1 MLRSGLLAT
10 AALLVGCALSNV
22 AAQTAEP
29 AKTQADV
36 PAQYAATAIGQS
48 GPAAGKSF
56 DLTVYVEQLTSDGD
70 TEELVSTLKHK
81 GQAGLL
87 SAFEDIKD
95 KGRLSPTGEVGIG
108 MRFIRIHPTENGGQH
123 IVLVTN
129 RPISFGEL
137 YNGARSRDYPFGI
150 VVMDVGK
157 DGKGT
162 GTFSPAS
169 KVRFNKKGDL
179 EIESYSQKPLRLA
192 NVYRQK

>member
-1 MLRSGLLAT
+1 MLRSGFLAT
-10 AALLVGCALSNV
+10 AVLLVGCALSNV

-29 AKTQADV
+29 AKTQPDV
-36 PAQYAATAIGQS
+36 PAQYAATAIGQA

-95 KGRLSPTGEVGIG
+95 KGRLAPTGSVGIG
-108 MRFIRIHPTENGGQH
+108 MRFIRIHATKDGGQH

-137 YNGARSRDYPFGI
+137 YNGERSQDYPFGI

-162 GTFSPAS
+162 GTFSPAC
-169 KVRFNKKGDL
+169 KVRFNKKGEL
-179 EIESYSQKPLRLA
+179 EIERYGQKPFRLA
-192 NVYRQK
+192 NISRQK

>member
-95 KGRLSPTGEVGIG
+95 KGRLAPTGSVGIG

-192 NVYRQK
+192 NIYRQK

>member
-10 AALLVGCALSNV
+10 AALLVSCALSNV
-22 AAQTAEP
+22 SAQTAEP
-29 AKTQADV
+29 AKTQPDV

-56 DLTVYVEQLTSDGD
+56 DLTIYVEQLTSDGD
-70 TEELVSTLKHK
+70 TEELVSTLRHK

-95 KGRLSPTGEVGIG
+95 KGRLSPTGSVGIG
-108 MRFIRIHPTENGGQH
+108 MRFIRIHPTKDGGQH

-137 YNGARSRDYPFGI
+137 FNGARSQDYPFGI